1 MRMTRRRPSLC
12 AAALMAAACHA
23 LPSSA
28 DVGVFIAAVQF
39 GEEANLEGAPGF
51 GLRWGRSRGLLGG
64 ETSLM
69 ISRPERRVST
79 SRFSTSESATAI
91 FYEGRFLLNLPAG
104 RVRPFLSV
112 GYGAITILP
121 GDLEDPLA
129 GEDDL
134 RTLAALSEIETC
146 QALSY
151 GGGVRWPMNDRFDA
165 RLDLRRYQVFSVT
178 GAVVERLAG
187 EAAEGL
193 VRRRGRVGSGE
204 LSAGILVRF

>member
-1 MRMTRRRPSLC
+1 MTRCHLSLC
-12 AAALMAAACHA
+12 AAALAAAA
-23 LPSSA
+23 LAAVPSTA
-28 DVGVFIAAVQF
+28 DVGVFVAAVQF
-39 GEEANLEGAPGF
+39 GEKANLEAAPGF

-69 ISRPERRVST
+69 IARPERRVST
-79 SRFSTSESATAI
+79 SRFSASESGSVI

-104 RVRPFLSV
+104 RVRPFLSA

-129 GEDDL
+129 GEEDL
-134 RTLAALSEIETC
+134 RTLAALSQIETS

-151 GGGVRWPMNDRFDA
+151 GGGARWSLNDRLDA
-165 RLDLRRYQVFSVT
+165 RLDLRQYQVFSVT
-178 GAVVERLAG
+178 GAVVEQLAA

-193 VRRRGRVGSGE
+193 VRRQGRIPGTE
-204 LSAGILVRF
+204 LSAGVLLRF